1 MAWVRVQGTALLT
14 VDQRR
19 WMDLKGR
26 VKLVQPLRTPP
37 RPEDSKFRSYVF
49 DITQN
54 KLFKKLS
61 AVLVLLNC
69 ALLYKP
75 WKPNEQITQIS
86 ALISSL
92 FTFLFLVEAVM
103 KCIGLGLV
111 GYMQSRRNC
120 FDLLVTI
127 LGIAWIILNFIS
139 IGKNDFVSAT
149 DRHIGIDLRL
159 FVSSARVQQHL
170 RIHGDHP
177 SILHYC
183 WQTRERYLSKS
194 ALSTPPVFS
203 PRQR

>member
-1 MAWVRVQGTALLT
+1 MFFLILYLKGTALLT

-26 VKLVQPLRTPP
+26 IKLAQPLRTPP
-37 RPEDSKFRSYVF
+37 RPENSKFRSYVF

-54 KLFKKLS
+54 RIFKKLS

-75 WKPNEQITQIS
+75 WKAKERITQIS

-103 KCIGLGLV
+103 KSIALGFV
-111 GYMQSRRNC
+111 GYWQSRRNR

-127 LGIAWIILNFIS
+127 LGIGWIVLNFIS
-139 IGKNDFVSAT
+139 IGKSELVRRNNFFFAHLCYFFFV
-149 DRHIGIDLRL
+149 
-159 FVSSARVQQHL
+159 AR
-170 RIHGDHP
+170 I
-177 SILHYC
+177 
-183 WQTRERYLSKS
+183 
-194 ALSTPPVFS
+194 
-203 PRQR
+203 

>member
-1 MAWVRVQGTALLT
+1 MT

-26 VKLVQPLRTPP
+26 IKLAQPLRTPP
-37 RPEDSKFRSYVF
+37 RPENSKFRSYIF

-54 KLFKKLS
+54 RLFKKSS

-75 WKPNEQITQIS
+75 WKAKEQSTQIS

-103 KCIGLGLV
+103 KCIALGFI
-111 GYMQSRRNC
+111 GYWQSRRNR

-127 LGIAWIILNFIS
+127 LGIGWIVLNFIS
-139 IGKNDFVSAT
+139 IGKHNLVRF
-149 DRHIGIDLRL
+149 
-159 FVSSARVQQHL
+159 
-170 RIHGDHP
+170 
-177 SILHYC
+177 
-183 WQTRERYLSKS
+183 EN
-194 ALSTPPVFS
+194 
-203 PRQR
+203 

>member
-1 MAWVRVQGTALLT
+1 MEWVRVQGTALLT

-75 WKPNEQITQIS
+75 WKANEQITQIS

-111 GYMQSRRNC
+111 GYLQSRRNC

-139 IGKNDFVSAT
+139 IGKKDFVSVT
-149 DRHIGIDLRL
+149 DL
-159 FVSSARVQQHL
+159 Q
-170 RIHGDHP
+170 
-177 SILHYC
+177 
-183 WQTRERYLSKS
+183 RYLWITLILFPFLQQEFSNTFGFTVIILRFFTIAGKHVSIATTS
-194 ALSTPPVFS
+194 ALSIHLVFF
-203 PRQR
+203 